1 MENMKKLFSVLFFGL
16 LFGGTAMAD
25 NIIVN
30 GDFSGNDLSAFYKVA
45 NSELSGLTSDDITV
59 ISNNPCATIVSVD
72 DATDNWDTQFFV
84 VLPQQLTEGASFR
97 FTMRARATRAV
108 TIGSWFESQIGGYQT
123 YKGVGDFDLTTSW
136 KTFVST
142 GVVDSDMAGAQV
154 IAFNLNVD
162 KSTATYYFD
171 DFTFEMLIPATPEP
185 VELVTNGSF
194 TGSDLWPFSKRL
206 GVESS
211 FEVVTSS
218 DIVTQSGNSFLKIVS
233 IDNSD
238 NPDGNSWDSM
248 FFVRLNNEVKV
259 GDSYT
264 FSMRA
269 KASRAASISS
279 QFHRSPGQYIYW
291 NAAGTFNLTTEWQ
304 TFTYTG
310 TLTQAMLN
318 GSDFGNPQTIAFE
331 LNVDPNSNV
340 YYFDDISFMVTR
352 PTETDL
358 LSPDVVNGLIYSY
371 DDQTNE
377 ATVIACPRTGDVTV
391 PATIVVNELQSSPY
405 GYGINTQVCYSVTSV
420 DDAAFQYQQ
429 LTSVSLPNT
438 IKSIGKNAFANNS
451 LTSITL
457 PTSLE
462 TIGEGAFSYN
472 DIKHVSFPN
481 GLKTIGAQAFYYNMN
496 LYDLWI
502 PSSVESIG
510 DQAFFL
516 CMKLGTII
524 CKMQTPIDLPANV
537 FFTPFK
543 PIDLFVPSGCKGA
556 FETAANWSN
565 LNVSDDNVTY
575 MTRSG
580 IRYLHYVADD
590 HLEVLPDLY
599 SGDITIP
606 QVVLVLDRITG
617 DVDRYPV
624 TAIRDMAFFD
634 CTDLTSIT
642 FSSTSNSP
650 CNVTSIGMMAFDSC
664 TGLTSVN
671 FPASLTTIGDGAF
684 QTTGLSSVTIPE
696 TVTNIGV
703 APFSFCNNLTS
714 IEVDV
719 NNPNYDSRNNCNAII
734 QKEGDVLIQGCP
746 NTIIPNNV
754 TIIDKKAFYDFS
766 GLTEIN
772 IPESVTVIGESAFI
786 GTGLTEITFPEG
798 LLVIGTSAFSYCEN
812 LNTAIIPSTV
822 IYIGDNAFY
831 NCSNLTTVYSYAM
844 TPPTITAET
853 TFSNA
858 ANATLYVPYGTKRT
872 YQEAPFWQ
880 NFGNIESIADVT
892 DVTLTIGSTGE
903 GTFASTYDLN
913 FSNVT
918 GMKAYIASG
927 YNHDTGKLLLTRV
940 TEVPAGTGLYVKGT
954 AGDYTIPVQETSMY
968 LHNMLVGVT
977 EATRVYPTDATGE
990 YTNYIF
996 ARQNGKVGFF
1006 PASANGTKLSAGKAY
1021 LTIPTWAVSAQ
1032 VGPIL
1037 LEFDDEETTGI
1048 TNTECLSPNEGTW
1061 YTIDGQKLDGK
1072 PTQKGVYIVNG
1083 KKQVVK

>member
-16 LFGGTAMAD
+16 LFGGTVMAD

-30 GDFSGNDLSAFYKVA
+30 GDFSGTDLSAFYKVA
-45 NSELSGLTSDDITV
+45 NSELSGLTSDDIAV

-72 DATDNWDTQFFV
+72 DAESNWDTQFFV
-84 VLPQQLTEGASFR
+84 VLPQTLTEGTSFR
-97 FTMRARATRAV
+97 FTMRARATRDV
-108 TIGSWFESQIGGYQT
+108 TIGSWLEPEMGRYET
-123 YKGVGDFDLTTSW
+123 WKGVGDFDLTTSW

-142 GVVDSDMAGAQV
+142 GVVDSDMAGKQV
-154 IAFNLNVD
+154 IAFNL
-162 KSTATYYFD
+162 SGTATYYFD
-171 DFTFEMLIPATPEP
+171 DFTFELLTPATPEP

-194 TGSDLWPFSKRL
+194 TGTDLWPFSKRL
-206 GVESS
+206 GEESS

-218 DIVTQSGNSFLKIVS
+218 DIVTQSGNSFVKIVS

-238 NPDGNSWDSM
+238 DSDGNSWDSM

-377 ATVIACPRTGDVTV
+377 ATVIACPRTGDVIV
-391 PATIVVNELQSSPY
+391 PATIVVNELQSGVY
-405 GYGINTQVCYSVTSV
+405 WYDTNTYSVTSV

-429 LTSVSLPNT
+429 LTSVSLPST

-510 DQAFFL
+510 DMAFFL

-537 FFTPFK
+537 FFSPFK
-543 PIDLFVPSGCKGA
+543 PIDLFVPSGCKDA
-556 FETAANWSN
+556 FQTAANWSN

-575 MTRSG
+575 MTRNG

-590 HLEVLPDLY
+590 HMEVLPDGY

-606 QVVLVLDRITG
+606 QVVLERDRITG
-617 DVDRYPV
+617 NISRMPV
-624 TAIRDMAFFD
+624 TAIRDLAFFD
-634 CTDLTSIT
+634 CGDLTGIT
-642 FSSTSNSP
+642 FSSTSSTP
-650 CNVTSIGMMAFDSC
+650 SNVTSVGKMAFDSC
-664 TGLTSVN
+664 LGLTSIT

-684 QTTGLSSVTIPE
+684 QTTGLTSVTIPQD
-696 TVTNIGV
+696 VTNIGV
-703 APFSFCNNLTS
+703 APFAFCNNLTS
-714 IEVDV
+714 IEVNA

-734 QKEGDVLIQGCP
+734 QKEGNILIQGCP
-746 NTIIPNNV
+746 NTIIPDDV
-754 TIIDKKAFYDFS
+754 TIIDEKAFYCFT
-766 GLTEIN
+766 GLTEID
-772 IPESVTVIGESAFI
+772 IPESVTGIGDNAFL
-786 GTGLTEITFPEG
+786 GTGLTEITLPEG
-798 LLVIGTSAFSYCEN
+798 LLVINFGAFSYCQD
-812 LNTAIIPSTV
+812 LNTASIPSTV
-822 IYIGDNAFY
+822 IYIGNEAFS
-831 NCSNLTTVYSYAM
+831 NCSNLTTVYSYAT
-844 TPPTITAET
+844 TPTGISGN

-858 ANATLYVPYGTKRT
+858 ANATLYVPYGSKRT
-872 YQEAPFWQ
+872 YQVAPYWQ
-880 NFGNIESIADVT
+880 DFGNIVSIGDVS

-954 AGDYTIPVQETSMY
+954 KGTYTIPVQETSMY

-977 EATRVYPTDATGE
+977 GTTAVVYPTDATGD

-996 ARQNGKVGFF
+996 ARQSGKVGFF
-1006 PASANGTKLSAGKAY
+1006 PASANGTEIPAGKAY

-1032 VGPIL
+1032 AGPIL
-1037 LEFDDEETTGI
+1037 LEFEDEETTGI
-1048 TNTECLSPNEGTW
+1048 TNTECLTPNEGTW

>member
-1 MENMKKLFSVLFFGL
+1 MENMKKLLSVLFFGL
-16 LFGGTAMAD
+16 LFGGTVMAE

-30 GDFSGNDLSAFYKVA
+30 GDFSGTDLSAFYKVA
-45 NSELSGLTSDDITV
+45 NSVLSGLTSDDIAV

-72 DATDNWDTQFFV
+72 DAESNWDTQFFV
-84 VLPQQLTEGASFR
+84 VLPQTLTEGTSFR
-97 FTMRARATRAV
+97 FTMRARATRDV
-108 TIGSWFESQIGGYQT
+108 TIGSWLEPEMGRYET
-123 YKGVGDFDLTTSW
+123 WKGVGDFDLTTSW

-142 GVVDSDMAGAQV
+142 GVVDSDMAGKQV
-154 IAFNLNVD
+154 IAFNL
-162 KSTATYYFD
+162 SGTATYYFD
-171 DFTFEMLIPATPEP
+171 DFTFETLIPATPEP

-194 TGSDLWPFSKRL
+194 TGTDLWLFSKSV
-206 GVESS
+206 GNGPEPIS
-211 FEVVTSS
+211 SS
-218 DIVTQSGNSFLKIVS
+218 DIVTQSGNSFVKIVL

-238 NPDGNSWDSM
+238 DPDGNAWDTM
-248 FFVRLNNEVKV
+248 FFIKLNDEVKV

-279 QFHRSPGQYIYW
+279 QFQREPGQYIYW
-291 NAAGTFNLTTEWQ
+291 NAVGDMNLTTEWQ

-310 TLTQAMLN
+310 TLTQEMLN

-331 LNVDPNSNV
+331 LNVDPNSNT

-352 PTETDL
+352 PIETDL
-358 LSPDVVNGLIYSY
+358 LSPNVVDGLIFSY

-377 ATVIACPRTGDVTV
+377 AAVTACPRTGDVTV
-391 PATIVVNELQSSPY
+391 PATIVKNELLLGTGWYQ
-405 GYGINTQVCYSVTSV
+405 TDTYSVTSV
-420 DDAAFQYQQ
+420 DDAAFQYQK

-438 IKSIGKNAFANNS
+438 IKSIGSYAFANNS

-462 TIGEGAFSYN
+462 TIGDGAFCYN

-481 GLKTIGAQAFYYNMN
+481 GLKTIGANAFSFNMN

-510 DQAFFL
+510 EMAFFL
-516 CMKLGTII
+516 CLRLGTII

-543 PIDLFVPSGCKGA
+543 PIDLFVPSGCKEA
-556 FETAANWSN
+556 FETAANWGN

-590 HLEVLPDLY
+590 HLEVLPDDY
-599 SGDITIP
+599 SGVITIP
-606 QVVLVLDRITG
+606 QLVLERDRITG
-617 DVDRYPV
+617 NVTRMPV
-624 TAIRDMAFFD
+624 TAIRDMAFFN
-634 CTDLTSIT
+634 CGDLTGIT
-642 FSSTSNSP
+642 FSSTSSSP
-650 CNVTSIGMMAFDSC
+650 SNVTSIGMMAFDSC
-664 TGLTSVN
+664 LGLTSIT

-684 QTTGLSSVTIPE
+684 QTTGLTSVTIPQN
-696 TVTNIGV
+696 VTNIGV
-703 APFSFCNNLTS
+703 APFAFCNNLTS

-798 LLVIGTSAFSYCEN
+798 LQVIGTSAFSYCEN

-844 TPPTITAET
+844 TPPEISGN

-858 ANATLYVPYGTKRT
+858 ANATLYVPYGSKRT
-872 YQEAPFWQ
+872 YQAAPYWQ
-880 NFGNIESIADVT
+880 DFGNIVSIGDVT
-892 DVTLTIGSTGE
+892 DVTLTIGNAE
-903 GTFASTYDLN
+903 VGTFASPYDLN

-954 AGDYTIPVQETSMY
+954 KGTYTIPVQETSMY

-977 EATRVYPTDATGE
+977 GTTVVVYPTDATGD
-990 YTNYIF
+990 YSNYIF
-996 ARQNGKVGFF
+996 ARQSGKVGFY
-1006 PASANGTKLSAGKAY
+1006 PASPSGTEIPAGKAY

-1032 VGPIL
+1032 AGPIL